1 MGMTGQGP
9 RIWAALLALMLL
21 GIAAGPWVLPSPLKL
36 DVLHAFAPPGSVAV
50 LGTDELGRSILAR
63 VATGLRYS
71 VGVAVLGTLLGA
83 SFGISVGLA
92 AGYFGGL
99 VDRVSMRLVDI
110 QIVIPQLLFAMVVVT
125 VLGPSF
131 PTLVIALSLS
141 CWTAFARV
149 TRAQVL
155 VLRQQEMVAAMITVG
170 MSRTRLLLWHVL
182 PNISG
187 ALTVLSTLEVA
198 HLILAEAALGYLG
211 LGIPP
216 PSPTLGRMI
225 ADGTSALLSG
235 IWWPA
240 LVPGI
245 VVSLLILSI
254 SRLGDWF
261 QARLDPRQ
269 RPGFANEL

>member
-1 MGMTGQGP
+1 MPGKGQ
-9 RIWAALLALMLL
+9 RIWVALLTLL
-21 GIAAGPWVLPSPLKL
+21 LFGIVVGPWVLPSPLKL
-36 DVLHAFAPPGSVAV
+36 DVLNAFAPPGSVAV

-71 VGVAVLGTLLGA
+71 LGVAVLGTLLGA
-83 SFGISVGLA
+83 LVGISVGLS

-99 VDRVSMRLVDI
+99 LDRMSMRMVDI
-110 QIVIPQLLFAMVVVT
+110 QIVIPQLLFAMVVVS

-131 PTLVIALSLS
+131 ATLVIALSLS

-170 MSRTRLLLWHVL
+170 MSRTRLLLLHVL

-240 LVPGI
+240 LVPGV

-254 SRLGDWF
+254 SQLGDWF

-269 RPGFANEL
+269 QPGLVDEL